1 VKIFLNSEIRAI
13 FTFYFLLFDSMKKE
27 DFLKRISTALHRKEG
42 APVEVPPLL
51 LEPLES
57 WNSSELVEGFKL
69 EHETV
74 GGLFRLVQTMEEM
87 RVTLKSVLA
96 ELGAKSFICSTD
108 GIVDEVLSAVNL
120 PLAENPA
127 DADVGITG
135 VRCAI
140 AQTGTLV
147 LTSDAGRKASLLP
160 MNHIALIRT
169 EQLVPTMAEA
179 FELHLSKPSMDIP
192 TAWVQATGPSRTA
205 DIEQTLEIGVHGP
218 GVVHVIL
225 IQ

>member
-1 VKIFLNSEIRAI
+1 MKKDDFLNRV
-13 FTFYFLLFDSMKKE
+13 
-27 DFLKRISTALHRKEG
+27 RTALHRHEG
-42 APVEVPPLL
+42 SPVEVPPVL

-57 WNSSELVEGFKL
+57 WNTSDLVPQFQT
-69 EHETV
+69 EHETI
-74 GGLFRLVQTMEEM
+74 GGQFHLVKTMEET
-87 RVTLKSVLA
+87 RVTLKSILVELA
-96 ELGAKSFICSTD
+96 AKSFICSTD
-108 GIVDEVLSAVNL
+108 SIVDEVLSAVNL

-147 LTSDAGRKASLLP
+147 LTSDVGRKASLLP
-160 MNHIALIRT
+160 MNHIALVRA

-179 FELHLSKPSMDIP
+179 FELYMFENKMDIP

>member
-1 VKIFLNSEIRAI
+1 
-13 FTFYFLLFDSMKKE
+13 MKKE
-27 DFLKRISTALHRKEG
+27 DFLKRVSTALHRYEG
-42 APVEVPPLL
+42 SPVEVPPAL

-57 WNSSELVEGFKL
+57 WFAAELVPEFGN
-69 EHETV
+69 EHETI
-74 GGLFRLVQTMEEM
+74 GGKFHLVKTMEEM
-87 RVTLKSVLA
+87 RVTLKSILVELA
-96 ELGAKSFICSTD
+96 AKSFICSTD
-108 GIVDEVLSAVNL
+108 SIVDEVLS
-120 PLAENPA
+120 AENPA

-147 LTSDAGRKASLLP
+147 LTSDVGRKASLLP
-160 MNHIALIRT
+160 MNHIALVRA
-169 EQLVPTMAEA
+169 EQIVPTMAEA
-179 FELHLSKPSMDIP
+179 FEVYMDIP

-225 IQ
+225 IH

>member
-1 VKIFLNSEIRAI
+1 MNKDDFLNRIR
-13 FTFYFLLFDSMKKE
+13 
-27 DFLKRISTALHRKEG
+27 TALHREEG
-42 APVEVPPLL
+42 APVEAPPTL
-51 LEPLES
+51 LEPINS
-57 WNSSELVEGFKL
+57 WNSKDLVKEFEL
-69 EHETV
+69 EHETI
-74 GGLFRLVQTMEEM
+74 GGYFHLVKTMEET
-87 RVTLKSVLA
+87 RATLKSILA
-96 ELGAKSFICSTD
+96 ELGAKSFMCSTD
-108 GIVDEVLSAVNL
+108 SIVDEVLSAVNL

-135 VRCAI
+135 VRCGV
-140 AQTGTLV
+140 AQTGTLI
-147 LTSDAGRKASLLP
+147 LTSDKGRKASLLP
-160 MNHIALIRT
+160 MNHIALVRA

-179 FELHLSKPSMDIP
+179 FELYINYMDVP

>member
-1 VKIFLNSEIRAI
+1 
-13 FTFYFLLFDSMKKE
+13 MKKE
-27 DFLKRISTALHRKEG
+27 DFLKRISTALHRHDG
-42 APVEVPPLL
+42 SPVEAPPAL
-51 LEPLES
+51 LEPLET
-57 WNSSELVEGFKL
+57 WNMSDLVPQFGL
-69 EHETV
+69 EHETI
-74 GGLFRLVQTMEEM
+74 GGQFHLVKTMEEV
-87 RVTLKSVLA
+87 RVTLKSILVELA
-96 ELGAKSFICSTD
+96 AKSFICSTD
-108 GIVDEVLSAVNL
+108 SIVDEVLSAVNL

-147 LTSDAGRKASLLP
+147 LTSDVGRKASLLP
-160 MNHIALIRT
+160 MNHIALVRA

-179 FELHLSKPSMDIP
+179 FEKYMDIP

-225 IQ
+225 IG

>member
-1 VKIFLNSEIRAI
+1 M
-13 FTFYFLLFDSMKKE
+13 DKK
-27 DFLKRISTALHRKEG
+27 DFLKRISTALHRKDG
-42 APVEVPPLL
+42 APVEIPPAL

-57 WNSSELVEGFKL
+57 WNTAELVPQFQL
-69 EHETV
+69 EHETI
-74 GGLFRLVQTMEEM
+74 GGHFHLVQTTEQA
-87 RVTLKSVLA
+87 RVTLKSILA
-96 ELGAKSFICSTD
+96 ELGATSFICSTD
-108 GIVDEVLSAVNL
+108 SIVDEVLSAVNL

-127 DADVGITG
+127 DAEVGITG

-147 LTSDAGRKASLLP
+147 LTSDVTRKASLLP
-160 MNHIALIRT
+160 MNHIALVRA

-179 FELHLSKPSMDIP
+179 FEEYMDVP

-225 IQ
+225 IE

>member
-1 VKIFLNSEIRAI
+1 M
-13 FTFYFLLFDSMKKE
+13 TKK
-27 DFLKRISTALHRKEG
+27 DFLGRVRTALHRKEG
-42 APVEVPPLL
+42 SPTEVPPLL

-57 WNSSELVEGFKL
+57 WNLTELVPQFGL

-74 GGLFRLVQTMEEM
+74 GGQFHLVKTMEEM
-87 RVTLKSVLA
+87 CVTLKSILVEIA
-96 ELGAKSFICSTD
+96 AKSFICSTD
-108 GIVDEVLSAVNL
+108 SIVDEVLSAVNL

-160 MNHIALIRT
+160 MNHIALVRA

-179 FELHLSKPSMDIP
+179 FELYLSKTGMDVP

>member
-1 VKIFLNSEIRAI
+1 
-13 FTFYFLLFDSMKKE
+13 MKKE
-27 DFLKRISTALHRKEG
+27 EFLKRISSALHRHEG
-42 APVEVPPLL
+42 SPLEVPPML
-51 LEPLES
+51 LEPLET
-57 WNSSELVEGFKL
+57 WNASELVEQFKL
-69 EHETV
+69 EHETI
-74 GGLFRLVQTMEEM
+74 GGKFHLVKTMEEV
-87 RVTLKSVLA
+87 RVTLKSILV
-96 ELGAKSFICSTD
+96 ELSAKSFICSTD
-108 GIVDEVLSAVNL
+108 NIVDEVLSAVNL

-147 LTSDAGRKASLLP
+147 LTSDKGRKASLLP
-160 MNHIALIRT
+160 MNHIALVRA

-179 FELHLSKPSMDIP
+179 FEKYMDIP

-225 IQ
+225 IA

>member
-1 VKIFLNSEIRAI
+1 MDKNDFLNRV
-13 FTFYFLLFDSMKKE
+13 
-27 DFLKRISTALHRKEG
+27 RVALHRHEG
-42 APVEVPPLL
+42 SPIEVPPAL

-57 WNSSELVEGFKL
+57 WNVSELVEGFKL
-69 EHETV
+69 EHETI
-74 GGLFRLVQTMEEM
+74 GGQFHLVKTMEET
-87 RVTLKSVLA
+87 RVTLKSILV
-96 ELGAKSFICSTD
+96 ELSAASFICSTD
-108 GIVDEVLSAVNL
+108 SIVDEVLSAVNL

-147 LTSDAGRKASLLP
+147 LTSDKGRKASLLP
-160 MNHIALIRT
+160 MNHIALVRA

-179 FELHLSKPSMDIP
+179 FELYMFENHMDIP

-225 IQ
+225 VQ

>member
-1 VKIFLNSEIRAI
+1 
-13 FTFYFLLFDSMKKE
+13 MKKE
-27 DFLKRISTALHRKEG
+27 DFLKRISSALHRKEG
-42 APVEVPPLL
+42 SPVEVPPAL

-57 WNSSELVEGFKL
+57 WSTSDLVPQFQL
-69 EHETV
+69 EHETI
-74 GGLFRLVQTMEEM
+74 GGKFHLVKTMEEV
-87 RVTLKSVLA
+87 RVTLKSIFV

-108 GIVDEVLSAVNL
+108 SIVDEVLSAVSL

-147 LTSDAGRKASLLP
+147 LTSDKGRKASLLP
-160 MNHIALIRT
+160 MNHIALLRA

-179 FELHLSKPSMDIP
+179 FEKYMFENHMDIP

-218 GVVHVIL
+218 GVVHIIL

>member
-1 VKIFLNSEIRAI
+1 MTK
-13 FTFYFLLFDSMKKE
+13 D
-27 DFLKRISTALHRKEG
+27 DFLKRISTALHRHDGSPIE
-42 APVEVPPLL
+42 APPAL
-51 LEPLES
+51 LEPLET
-57 WNSSELVEGFKL
+57 WNTSDLVAQFGN
-69 EHETV
+69 EHEMI
-74 GGLFRLVQTMEEM
+74 GGKFHLAKTMEDVRM
-87 RVTLKSVLA
+87 TLKSILT
-96 ELGAKSFICSTD
+96 ELNAKSFICSTD
-108 GIVDEVLSAVNL
+108 SIVDEVLSAVNL

-160 MNHIALIRT
+160 MNHIALVRA

-179 FELHLSKPSMDIP
+179 FEKHMDLP

-225 IQ
+225 VL

>member
-1 VKIFLNSEIRAI
+1 LDFAFTNHEQLKTNNPNFIFMNKQDFLNRIR
-13 FTFYFLLFDSMKKE
+13 
-27 DFLKRISTALHRKEG
+27 TALHRHEG
-42 APVEVPPLL
+42 SPLEAPPLL

-57 WNSSELVEGFKL
+57 WDTSDLIPQFQT
-69 EHETV
+69 EHETI
-74 GGLFRLVQTMEEM
+74 GGKFHLVKTMEEV
-87 RVTLKSVLA
+87 RVTLKSILL
-96 ELGAKSFICSTD
+96 ELNAKSFICSTD
-108 GIVDEVLSAVNL
+108 SIVDEVLSAVNL

-147 LTSDAGRKASLLP
+147 LTSDKGRKASLLP
-160 MNHIALIRT
+160 MNHIALVRA
-169 EQLVPTMAEA
+169 EQLLPTMAEA
-179 FELHLSKPSMDIP
+179 FETYMDIP

-225 IQ
+225 IE

>member
-1 VKIFLNSEIRAI
+1 
-13 FTFYFLLFDSMKKE
+13 MKKE
-27 DFLKRISTALHRKEG
+27 DFIGRVRTALHRKEG
-42 APVEVPPLL
+42 APVEVPPML
-51 LEPLES
+51 LEPLET
-57 WNSSELVEGFKL
+57 WNPAELVEEFKL
-69 EHETV
+69 EHELV
-74 GGLFRLVQTMEEM
+74 GGQFHLVQTMEEA
-87 RVTLKSVLA
+87 RVTLKSILA
-96 ELGAKSFICSTD
+96 ELAAKSFICSTD
-108 GIVDEVLSAVNL
+108 SIVDEVLSAVNL
-120 PLAENPA
+120 PLAENLA

-160 MNHIALIRT
+160 MNHIALVRA

-179 FELHLSKPSMDIP
+179 FETYMDIP

>member
-1 VKIFLNSEIRAI
+1 
-13 FTFYFLLFDSMKKE
+13 MKKD
-27 DFLKRISTALHRKEG
+27 DFLKRVSIALHRHEG
-42 APVEVPPLL
+42 SPVEEPPML
-51 LEPLES
+51 LEPLGF
-57 WNSSELVEGFKL
+57 WNTADLVPEFTL
-69 EHETV
+69 EHETI
-74 GGLFRLVQTMEEM
+74 GGQFHLVKTMEEA
-87 RVTLKSVLA
+87 RVTLKSILVELA
-96 ELGAKSFICSTD
+96 AKSFICSTD
-108 GIVDEVLSAVNL
+108 SIVDEVLSAVNL

-147 LTSDAGRKASLLP
+147 LTSEVGRKASLLP
-160 MNHIALIRT
+160 MNHIALLRAA
-169 EQLVPTMAEA
+169 QLVPTMAEA
-179 FELHLSKPSMDIP
+179 FETYMDIP

>member
-1 VKIFLNSEIRAI
+1 MTKHDFLNRIR
-13 FTFYFLLFDSMKKE
+13 
-27 DFLKRISTALHRKEG
+27 TALHRHEG
-42 APVEVPPLL
+42 SPVEVPPVL

-57 WNSSELVEGFKL
+57 WNTSDLVEQFKL
-69 EHETV
+69 EHETI
-74 GGLFRLVQTMEEM
+74 GGQFHLVKTMEEM
-87 RVTLKSVLA
+87 RVTLKSILV

-108 GIVDEVLSAVNL
+108 SIVDEVLSAVNL

-135 VRCAI
+135 VRCGV

-147 LTSDAGRKASLLP
+147 LTSDKGRKASLLP
-160 MNHIALIRT
+160 MNHIALVRA

-179 FELHLSKPSMDIP
+179 FELYMENQMDIP

-218 GVVHVIL
+218 GVVHIIL
-225 IQ
+225 IV

>member
-1 VKIFLNSEIRAI
+1 
-13 FTFYFLLFDSMKKE
+13 MKKE

-42 APVEVPPLL
+42 SPVEAPPAL

-57 WNSSELVEGFKL
+57 WEGSQLVEQFKL
-69 EHETV
+69 EHETI
-74 GGLFRLVQTMEEM
+74 GGKFHLVKTMEEV
-87 RVTLKSVLA
+87 RLTLKSILL
-96 ELGAKSFICSTD
+96 ELHAKSFICSTD
-108 GIVDEVLSAVNL
+108 SMVDEVLSAVNL

-127 DADVGITG
+127 DAEVGITG

-147 LTSDAGRKASLLP
+147 LTSDKGRKASLLP
-160 MNHIALIRT
+160 MNHIALVRA
-169 EQLVPTMAEA
+169 EQLVPTMVEA
-179 FELHLSKPSMDIP
+179 FEKYMDIP

-225 IQ
+225 LQ